1 MSEIIIFMSRM
12 KTMNGLRMTCF
23 MEGLKYTKFRL
34 STIAEYFIYIM
45 ARRFAARRKAE
56 SDLLKKTIMDDAEES
71 VERFWKYGN
80 LSKRY
85 PRPDLLLRKA
95 DMKIFG

>member
-1 MSEIIIFMSRM
+1 MYLKTRMLSLLSEIIIFMSRM

-23 MEGLKYTKFRL
+23 MEGLIYEVPF
-34 STIAEYFIYIM
+34 EYHSRVFYIM
-45 ARRFAARRKAE
+45 AGRFAARRKAE

-85 PRPDLLLRKA
+85 PVQ
-95 DMKIFG
+95 ICC